1 MGRQVRDARLET
13 RDARLKLKQRH
24 EPYWRL
30 IHEGLHLGYR
40 KGPRGAVWLVRYRE
54 GDKYLK
60 KVLGHA
66 DDDLDSNDDGILSYR
81 QAQTQAIAAST
92 TSRQPSPVTVSEA
105 ATQYLDWYKENRKAF
120 AETEKTVRAHILPAF
135 GETLIGDL
143 TTRDIKAWHQKL
155 ATVARRR
162 RTRIGKRQQFGE
174 KPKTSDEKRARKSTA
189 NRILTV
195 LKAMLNKAF
204 EDELVRD
211 DLAWRRVRPFDNVD
225 EPVIRFLTIAEA
237 TRLINSC
244 SADFRQLAMAAVF
257 TGARY
262 GELASLKVGSFGDT
276 GTLYLQPS
284 KSGKGRHVP
293 LNAEGLAFFTQV
305 TAGRP
310 SADLVF
316 TKADGNH
323 WGKNHHVRALQDAC
337 KRAKI
342 DPAIGFHE
350 LRHTYAS
357 LLAQAGVDLLTI
369 SKLLGHSDTRI
380 TARHYAHLTDKTLAD
395 AVNVHLP
402 SFGQTESNIAP
413 LKPKTKIAS

>member
-1 MGRQVRDARLET
+1 MITSAPC
-13 RDARLKLKQRH
+13 LKVK
-24 EPYWRL
+24 
-30 IHEGLHLGYR
+30 
-40 KGPRGAVWLVRYRE
+40 
-54 GDKYLK
+54 
-60 KVLGHA
+60 
-66 DDDLDSNDDGILSYR
+66 
-81 QAQTQAIAAST
+81 QAIEHPGQFSVGT
-92 TSRQPSPVTVSEA
+92 TLKNWSIFGRRQ
-105 ATQYLDWYKENRKAF
+105 
-120 AETEKTVRAHILPAF
+120 H
-135 GETLIGDL
+135 
-143 TTRDIKAWHQKL
+143 
-155 ATVARRR
+155 
-162 RTRIGKRQQFGE
+162 GKRQQFGE

-237 TRLINSC
+237 TRLLNSC
-244 SADFRQLAMAAVF
+244 ASDFRRLAMAAVF

-310 SADLVF
+310 STDLVF
-316 TKADGNH
+316 TKADGNQ

-342 DPAIGFHE
+342 DPVIGFHE